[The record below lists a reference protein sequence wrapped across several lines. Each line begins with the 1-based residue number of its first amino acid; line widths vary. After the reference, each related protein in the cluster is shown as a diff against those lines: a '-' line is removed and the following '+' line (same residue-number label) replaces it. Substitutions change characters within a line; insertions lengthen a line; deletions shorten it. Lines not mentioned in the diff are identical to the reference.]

1 MNDYATIETL
11 IGTIGVR
18 TNSKG
23 VYRLHLANDLNYT
36 EAETPYNNQSPI
48 LKNALKQLRQYFNEN
63 RTTFSVP
70 LDLQMPPFYKKALL
84 EVAKI
89 SFGKTVSYQ
98 EIARRAGNA
107 KASRAAGSANA
118 NNPIAIFIPCHR
130 ILASDGTLGG
140 YGGGLDKKMILLEH
154 EGLDVRL

>member
-1 MNDYATIETL
+1 MNEFATIETP
-11 IGTIGVR
+11 IGTLGVR

-23 VYRLHLANDLNYT
+23 VYRIHLANDVDH
-36 EAETPYNNQSPI
+36 EEMETPNNNQSPI
-48 LKNALKQLRQYFNEN
+48 LKNALKQLREYFNEN

-70 LDLQMPPFYKKALL
+70 LDLQMPPFYKKVLL

-89 SFGKTVSYQ
+89 PYGKTASYQ

-107 KASRAAGSANA
+107 KASRAAGSVNA

-154 EGLDVRL
+154 EGLDVRI

>member
-1 MNDYATIETL
+1 MNEFATIETP
-11 IGTIGVR
+11 IGTLGVR

-23 VYRLHLANDLNYT
+23 VYRLHLANDVDYKET
-36 EAETPYNNQSPI
+36 ETPINNQSPI
-48 LKNALKQLRQYFNEN
+48 LKNALKQLREYFDET

-89 SFGKTVSYQ
+89 PYGKTVSYQ

-140 YGGGLDKKMILLEH
+140 
-154 EGLDVRL
+154 

>member
-1 MNDYATIETL
+1 MNEFATIKTP
-11 IGTIGVR
+11 IGTLGVR

-23 VYRLHLANDLNYT
+23 VYRLHLANDVDHEET
-36 EAETPYNNQSPI
+36 ETPNNNQSSI
-48 LKNALKQLRQYFNEN
+48 LKNALKQLREYFDEN

-84 EVAKI
+84 EVEKI
-89 SFGKTVSYQ
+89 PYGKTVSYQ

>member
-1 MNDYATIETL
+1 MNEFATIATP
-11 IGTIGVR
+11 IGTLGVR

-23 VYRLHLANDLNYT
+23 VYRIHLANNVDSKET
-36 EAETPYNNQSPI
+36 QTPYNNQSPN
-48 LKNALKQLRQYFNEN
+48 LKNALKQLREYFDEN
-63 RTTFSVP
+63 RTKFSVP
-70 LDLQMPPFYKKALL
+70 LDLQMPPFYKKVLL
-84 EVAKI
+84 EVIKI
-89 SFGKTVSYQ
+89 PYGKTVSYQ

-118 NNPIAIFIPCHR
+118 KNPIAIFIPCHR

-154 EGLDVRL
+154 EGLDVRI

>member
-1 MNDYATIETL
+1 MNEFATIKTP
-11 IGTIGVR
+11 IGTLGVR

-23 VYRLHLANDLNYT
+23 VYRLRLANDVDHEET
-36 EAETPYNNQSPI
+36 ETPNNNQSSI
-48 LKNALKQLRQYFNEN
+48 LKNALKQLREYFDEN

-70 LDLQMPPFYKKALL
+70 LDLQMPPFYKKVLL

-89 SFGKTVSYQ
+89 PYGKTVSYQ

>member
-1 MNDYATIETL
+1 MNEFATIETP
-11 IGTIGVR
+11 IGILGFR

-23 VYRLHLANDLNYT
+23 VYRIHLANSVDYKET
-36 EAETPYNNQSPI
+36 QTPYNNQSPI
-48 LKNALKQLRQYFNEN
+48 LKNALKQLREYFDEN

-70 LDLQMPPFYKKALL
+70 LDLQMPPFYKKVLL
-84 EVAKI
+84 EVIKI
-89 SFGKTVSYQ
+89 PYGKTVSYQ

-154 EGLDVRL
+154 EGLDVRI

>member
-1 MNDYATIETL
+1 MNEFSTIKTP
-11 IGTIGVR
+11 IGTLGIR

-23 VYRLHLANDLNYT
+23 VYRLHLANDVDSKET
-36 EAETPYNNQSPI
+36 ETPYNNQSPI
-48 LKNALKQLRQYFNEN
+48 LKNALKQLREYFNEN
-63 RTTFSVP
+63 RTIFSVP
-70 LDLQMPPFYKKALL
+70 LDLKMPPFYKKVLL

-89 SFGKTVSYQ
+89 PYGKTVSYQ

-118 NNPIAIFIPCHR
+118 KNPIAIFIPCHR

>member
-1 MNDYATIETL
+1 MNEFETIETP
-11 IGTIGVR
+11 IGTLGVR
-18 TNSKG
+18 TNSRG
-23 VYRLHLANDLNYT
+23 VYRIHLANSVDSKET
-36 EAETPYNNQSPI
+36 QTPYNNQSPI
-48 LKNALKQLRQYFNEN
+48 LKNALKQLREYFDEN

-70 LDLQMPPFYKKALL
+70 LDLQMPPFYKKVLL
-84 EVAKI
+84 EVIKI
-89 SFGKTVSYQ
+89 PYGKTVSYQ

-154 EGLDVRL
+154 EGLDVRI

>member
-11 IGTIGVR
+11 IGTIGVH

-36 EAETPYNNQSPI
+36 ETETPYNNQSPI

-89 SFGKTVSYQ
+89 PYGKTVSYQ

>member
-1 MNDYATIETL
+1 MNEFATIKTP
-11 IGTIGVR
+11 IGTLGVR

-23 VYRLHLANDLNYT
+23 VYRIHLANDVDHEET
-36 EAETPYNNQSPI
+36 ETPNNNQSSI
-48 LKNALKQLRQYFNEN
+48 LKNALKQLREYFDEN
-63 RTTFSVP
+63 RTTFSVS
-70 LDLQMPPFYKKALL
+70 LDLQMPPFYKKVLL
-84 EVAKI
+84 EVIKI
-89 SFGKTVSYQ
+89 PYGKTVSYQ

>member
-1 MNDYATIETL
+1 MNDYATIETP

>member
-1 MNDYATIETL
+1 MNEFATIKTP
-11 IGTIGVR
+11 IGTLGVR

-23 VYRLHLANDLNYT
+23 VYRLHLANDVDYKET
-36 EAETPYNNQSPI
+36 ETPNNNQSPI
-48 LKNALKQLRQYFNEN
+48 LKNALKQLREYFDEN

-70 LDLQMPPFYKKALL
+70 LDLQMPPFYKKVLL

-89 SFGKTVSYQ
+89 PYGKTVSYQ

-140 YGGGLDKKMILLEH
+140 YGGGLDKKMILLEL

>member
-11 IGTIGVR
+11 IGTIGVH

>member
-1 MNDYATIETL
+1 MNEFATIETP
-11 IGTIGVR
+11 IGTLGVR

-23 VYRLHLANDLNYT
+23 VYRLHLANDVDYKET
-36 EAETPYNNQSPI
+36 ETPINNQSPI
-48 LKNALKQLRQYFNEN
+48 LKNALKQLREYFDEN

-70 LDLQMPPFYKKALL
+70 LDLQMPPFYKKVLL

-89 SFGKTVSYQ
+89 PYGKTVSYQ

-140 YGGGLDKKMILLEH
+140 YGGGLDKKMILLEL

>member
-1 MNDYATIETL
+1 MNEFSTIETP
-11 IGTIGVR
+11 IGTLGVR

-23 VYRLHLANDLNYT
+23 IYRLHLANDVDYR
-36 EAETPYNNQSPI
+36 EMQTPYNNQSPI
-48 LKNALKQLRQYFNEN
+48 LKNALNQLREYFNKK

-70 LDLQMPPFYKKALL
+70 LDLQMPPFYEKALM

-89 SFGKTVSYQ
+89 PYGKTVSYQ
-98 EIARRAGNA
+98 EIARRAGNV
-107 KASRAAGSANA
+107 KAARAAGSANA

-140 YGGGLDKKMILLEH
+140 YGGGIDKKMILLEH
-154 EGLDVRL
+154 EGLDVRI

>member
-36 EAETPYNNQSPI
+36 EAETSYNNQSPI

-154 EGLDVRL
+154 EGLDVKL

>member
-1 MNDYATIETL
+1 MNEFATIETP
-11 IGTIGVR
+11 IGTLGVR

-23 VYRLHLANDLNYT
+23 VYRLHLANDVDSKET
-36 EAETPYNNQSPI
+36 ETPNNNQSPI
-48 LKNALKQLRQYFNEN
+48 LKNALKQLREYFDET

-89 SFGKTVSYQ
+89 PYGKTVSYQ

-154 EGLDVRL
+154 EGLDVKL

>member
-1 MNDYATIETL
+1 MNDFSTIETP
-11 IGTIGVR
+11 IGILGVR

-23 VYRLHLANDLNYT
+23 VYRIHLANNVDYKET
-36 EAETPYNNQSPI
+36 QTPYNNQSLI
-48 LKNALKQLRQYFNEN
+48 LKNALKQLREYFDKN

-70 LDLQMPPFYKKALL
+70 LDLQMPPFYKKVLL
-84 EVAKI
+84 EVIKI
-89 SFGKTVSYQ
+89 PYGKTVSYQ

-107 KASRAAGSANA
+107 KAARAAGSANA

-140 YGGGLDKKMILLEH
+140 YGGGIDKKMILLEH
-154 EGLDVRL
+154 EGLDVRI

>member
-1 MNDYATIETL
+1 MNEFATIKTP
-11 IGTIGVR
+11 IGTLGVR

-23 VYRLHLANDLNYT
+23 VYRLHLANDVDHEET
-36 EAETPYNNQSPI
+36 ETPNNNQSSI
-48 LKNALKQLRQYFNEN
+48 LKNALKQLREYFDEN

-70 LDLQMPPFYKKALL
+70 LDLQMPPFYKKVLL
-84 EVAKI
+84 EVIKI
-89 SFGKTVSYQ
+89 PYGKTVSYQ

-154 EGLDVRL
+154 EGLDVKL

>member
-1 MNDYATIETL
+1 MNEFATIETP
-11 IGTIGVR
+11 IGILGVR

-23 VYRLHLANDLNYT
+23 VYRLHLANDVDYKET
-36 EAETPYNNQSPI
+36 ETPINNQSPI
-48 LKNALKQLRQYFNEN
+48 LKNALKQLREYFDEN

-70 LDLQMPPFYKKALL
+70 LDLQMPPFYKKVLL

-89 SFGKTVSYQ
+89 PYGKTVSYQ

-140 YGGGLDKKMILLEH
+140 YGGGLDKKMILLEL

>member
-1 MNDYATIETL
+1 MNEFSTIETP
-11 IGTIGVR
+11 IGTLGVR

-23 VYRLHLANDLNYT
+23 IYRLHLANDVDYR
-36 EAETPYNNQSPI
+36 EMQTPYNNQSPI
-48 LKNALKQLRQYFNEN
+48 LKNALNQLREYFNKN

-70 LDLQMPPFYKKALL
+70 LDLQMPPFYEKALM

-89 SFGKTVSYQ
+89 PYGKTVSYQ
-98 EIARRAGNA
+98 EIARRAGNV
-107 KASRAAGSANA
+107 KAARAAGSANA

>member
-1 MNDYATIETL
+1 MNEFSTIETP
-11 IGTIGVR
+11 IGTMGVR

-23 VYRLHLANDLNYT
+23 VYRIHLANDVDYKET
-36 EAETPYNNQSPI
+36 ETPINNQSPI
-48 LKNALKQLRQYFNEN
+48 HKNALKQLREYFDEN

-70 LDLQMPPFYKKALL
+70 LDLQMPPFYKKVLL

-89 SFGKTVSYQ
+89 PYGKTVSYQ

>member
-1 MNDYATIETL
+1 MNEFATIETP
-11 IGTIGVR
+11 IGTLGVR

-23 VYRLHLANDLNYT
+23 VYRLHLANDVDYKET
-36 EAETPYNNQSPI
+36 ETPINNQSPI
-48 LKNALKQLRQYFNEN
+48 LKNALKQLREYFDEN
-63 RTTFSVP
+63 RITFSVP
-70 LDLQMPPFYKKALL
+70 LDLQMPPFYKKVLL
-84 EVAKI
+84 EVIKI
-89 SFGKTVSYQ
+89 PYGKTVSYQ

-118 NNPIAIFIPCHR
+118 KNPIAIFIPCHR

>member
-1 MNDYATIETL
+1 MNEFATLETP
-11 IGTIGVR
+11 IGTLGVR

-23 VYRLHLANDLNYT
+23 VYRLHLANDVDYKET
-36 EAETPYNNQSPI
+36 ETPINNQSPI
-48 LKNALKQLRQYFNEN
+48 LKNALKQLREYFDEN

-70 LDLQMPPFYKKALL
+70 LDLQMPPFYKKVLL

-89 SFGKTVSYQ
+89 PYGKTVSYQ

-140 YGGGLDKKMILLEH
+140 YGGGLDKKMILLEL

>member
-1 MNDYATIETL
+1 MNEFATIETP
-11 IGTIGVR
+11 IGTLGVR

-23 VYRLHLANDLNYT
+23 VYRLHLANDVDYKET
-36 EAETPYNNQSPI
+36 ETPINNQSPI
-48 LKNALKQLRQYFNEN
+48 IKNALKQLREYFNEN

-70 LDLQMPPFYKKALL
+70 LDLEMPPFYKKALL

-89 SFGKTVSYQ
+89 PYGKTVSYQ

-118 NNPIAIFIPCHR
+118 KNPIAIFIPCP
-130 ILASDGTLGG
+130 
-140 YGGGLDKKMILLEH
+140 ILLVS
-154 EGLDVRL
+154 LVIY

>member
-1 MNDYATIETL
+1 MNEFATIATP
-11 IGTIGVR
+11 IGTLGVR

-23 VYRLHLANDLNYT
+23 VYRIHLANDVDSKET
-36 EAETPYNNQSPI
+36 EAPYNNQSPI
-48 LKNALKQLRQYFNEN
+48 LKNALKQLREYFDEN

-70 LDLQMPPFYKKALL
+70 LDLQMPPFYKKVLL
-84 EVAKI
+84 EVIKI
-89 SFGKTVSYQ
+89 PYGKTVSYQ

-118 NNPIAIFIPCHR
+118 KNPIAIFIPCHR

-154 EGLDVRL
+154 EGLDVRI

>member
-1 MNDYATIETL
+1 MNDYATIETP

-36 EAETPYNNQSPI
+36 EAETPYSNQSPI